1 MNKDIDKIKKDP
13 TYINKLDTKEI
24 VKILKYAS
32 DIYYS
37 TNEPI
42 FTDKIYDKILDILYK
57 KDPNNKYHK
66 KIGSSLNKINKVK
79 LPFYMP
85 SLDKIKLDKD
95 FNKWI
100 NTYKG
105 PYNISDKLDGISGLL
120 HYNNNKINLYT
131 RGDGVNG
138 MDISFLLNDIQG
150 IKKAK
155 DIAIRGELILEK
167 KDVSKE
173 MKNGRNTVSGIVNSK
188 KSNYDKNIAK
198 KIKFVAYEILQPKY
212 KVSEQINI
220 LNKLKFITPF
230 NKLVKK
236 LSIDELNKLLLERKN
251 KSLFDI
257 DGLVIKDN
265 NIHNVVRGENPKYA
279 FAYKINYQI
288 KQTKVIDIKWDI
300 SKDKILVPV
309 IIFEKIQLGGVD
321 IQKTT
326 GFNAKFV
333 KDNLL
338 NKGSVIEIVR
348 SGDVIPYINKI
359 IKKSKDWLK
368 PNINYEWSET
378 NVNIIAVFDNK
389 KDSKKYQ
396 QKYEIVLITNFFNV
410 LKAPNISIGIIT
422 KLYNNKYNTIKKILN
437 MKITDFLKI
446 DGIKDKIANKLY
458 NSIKSS
464 IKNVNLSTLMVATN
478 IFGKGWNIKKFDLL
492 LKKIPFNKLIKLN
505 KNQMFEQ
512 INSIKGFSD
521 KSSNIFVDRIT
532 LFIKFLDN
540 YKKFIFTHL

>member
-1 MNKDIDKIKKDP
+1 MNKDIEKIKKDI
-13 TYINKLDTKEI
+13 TYVNKLDTNKI
-24 VKILKYAS
+24 IKILKYAS
-32 DIYYS
+32 DKYYS

-42 FTDKIYDKILDILYK
+42 FTDKIYDIVLDILYK

-66 KIGSSLNKINKVK
+66 KIGSSLSKINKVK

-85 SLDKIKLDKD
+85 SLDKIKLDNKD

-105 PYNISDKLDGISGLL
+105 PYHISDKLDGISGLL
-120 HYNNNKINLYT
+120 HYKNNKINLYT
-131 RGDGVNG
+131 RGDGMNG
-138 MDISFLLNDIQG
+138 MDISFLLDDIQG

-188 KSNYDKNIAK
+188 KSNYDKNIAN

-265 NIHNVVRGENPKYA
+265 NIHNVVKGENPKYA
-279 FAYKINYQI
+279 FAYKTILNNQI

-359 IKKSKDWLK
+359 ITKSKDWLK
-368 PNINYEWSET
+368 PNINYKWSET
-378 NVNIIAVFDNK
+378 NVDIVAMFDNK
-389 KDSKKYQ
+389 KDSKIYQ
-396 QKYEIVLITNFFNV
+396 EKYEIVLITNFFNV

-446 DGIKDKIANKLY
+446 DGIKDKMANKLY
-458 NSIKSS
+458 NSIQTSM
-464 IKNVNLSTLMVATN
+464 KNVNLPTLMVATN

-512 INSIKGFSD
+512 INSIKGFSN
-521 KSSNIFVDRIT
+521 KSSKRFVNRIN

-540 YKKFIFTHL
+540 HKKIDF

>member
-1 MNKDIDKIKKDP
+1 MNKNIEKIKKNP
-13 TYINKLDTKEI
+13 TYVNKLDTKKI

-42 FTDKIYDKILDILYK
+42 FSDKIYDIILDILYK
-57 KDPNNKYHK
+57 KDPNNKYLK
-66 KIGSSLNKINKVK
+66 IIGSSLNKINKVK

-85 SLDKIKLDKD
+85 SLDKIKLN
-95 FNKWI
+95 NKWI
-100 NTYKG
+100 QTYKG
-105 PYNISDKLDGISGLL
+105 PYHISDKLDGVSGLL
-120 HYNNNKINLYT
+120 HYKNNKINLYT
-131 RGDGVNG
+131 RGDGSNG
-138 MDISFLLNDIQG
+138 MDISFLLDDIKG
-150 IKKAK
+150 IKKTK
-155 DIAIRGELILEK
+155 DISIRGELILEK
-167 KDVSKE
+167 KDVSKD

-188 KSNYDKNIAK
+188 KSNYNKNIAK
-198 KIKFVAYEILQPKY
+198 KIKFVAYEILHPKY
-212 KVSEQINI
+212 KVSEQFNI
-220 LNKLKFITPF
+220 LKKLDFYTPF

-236 LSIDELNKLLLERKN
+236 ISIDYLNKLLLERRN

-257 DGLVIKDN
+257 DGLVVKDN
-265 NIHNVVRGENPKYA
+265 KNHIVVKGENPKYA
-279 FAYKINYQI
+279 FAYKINDKI
-288 KQTKVIDIKWDI
+288 KQTKVIDIIWDI

-309 IIFEKIQLGGVD
+309 ILFEKIQLGGVD

-333 KDNLL
+333 KDNLI
-338 NKGSVIEIVR
+338 NKGSVINIVR
-348 SGDVIPYINKI
+348 SGEVIPYINNI
-359 IKKSKDWLK
+359 ITKSKDWLK
-368 PNINYEWSET
+368 PNINYKWSET
-378 NVNIIAVFDNK
+378 NVNIVAVFDNK
-389 KDSKKYQ
+389 KDSKIYQ
-396 QKYEIVLITNFFNV
+396 QKYEIVLIKNFFSV

-446 DGIKDKIANKLY
+446 NGIKDKMANKLY
-458 NSIKSS
+458 NSIQTSM
-464 IKNVNLSTLMVATN
+464 KNVNLSTLMVATN

-521 KSSNIFVDRIT
+521 KSSKRFVDRIT

-540 YKKFIFTHL
+540 HKKIYF

>member
-1 MNKDIDKIKKDP
+1 MNKDIEKIKKDI
-13 TYINKLDTKEI
+13 TYVNKLDTNKI
-24 VKILKYAS
+24 IKILKYAS
-32 DIYYS
+32 DKYYS

-42 FTDKIYDKILDILYK
+42 FTDKTYDIILDILHK

-66 KIGSSLNKINKVK
+66 KIGSSLSKINKVK

-85 SLDKIKLDKD
+85 SLDKIKVDNKD

-105 PYNISDKLDGISGLL
+105 LYHISDKLDGISGLL
-120 HYNNNKINLYT
+120 HYKNNKINLYT
-131 RGDGVNG
+131 RGDGLNG
-138 MDISFLLNDIQG
+138 MDISFLLDDIQG

-188 KSNYDKNIAK
+188 KNNYDKNIAK

-265 NIHNVVRGENPKYA
+265 NIHNVVKGENPKYA
-279 FAYKINYQI
+279 FAYKTILNDQI

-359 IKKSKDWLK
+359 ITKSKDWLK
-368 PNINYEWSET
+368 PNINYKWSET
-378 NVNIIAVFDNK
+378 NVDIVAVFDNK
-389 KDSKKYQ
+389 KDSKIYQ
-396 QKYEIVLITNFFNV
+396 EKYEIVLITNFFNV

-446 DGIKDKIANKLY
+446 DGIKDKMANKLY
-458 NSIKSS
+458 NSIQTSM
-464 IKNVNLSTLMVATN
+464 KNVNLPTLMVATN

-505 KNQMFEQ
+505 KNQMFQQ
-512 INSIKGFSD
+512 INSIKGFSN
-521 KSSNIFVDRIT
+521 KSSKRFVDRIN

-540 YKKFIFTHL
+540 HKKIDF

>member
-1 MNKDIDKIKKDP
+1 MNKDIEKIKKDI
-13 TYINKLDTKEI
+13 TYVNKLDTNKI
-24 VKILKYAS
+24 IKILKYAS
-32 DIYYS
+32 DKYYS

-42 FTDKIYDKILDILYK
+42 FTDKIYDIVLDILYK

-66 KIGSSLNKINKVK
+66 KIGSSLSKINKVK

-85 SLDKIKLDKD
+85 SLDKIKLDNKD

-105 PYNISDKLDGISGLL
+105 PYHISDKLDGISGLL
-120 HYNNNKINLYT
+120 HYKNNKINLYT
-131 RGDGVNG
+131 RGDGMNG

-188 KSNYDKNIAK
+188 KSNYDKNIAN

-236 LSIDELNKLLLERKN
+236 ISIDELNKLLLERKN

-265 NIHNVVRGENPKYA
+265 NIHNVVKGENPKYA
-279 FAYKINYQI
+279 FAYKTILNNQI

-359 IKKSKDWLK
+359 ITKSKDWLK
-368 PNINYEWSET
+368 PNINYKWSET
-378 NVNIIAVFDNK
+378 NVDIVAVFDNK
-389 KDSKKYQ
+389 KDSKIYQ

-446 DGIKDKIANKLY
+446 DGIKDKMANKLY
-458 NSIKSS
+458 NSIQTSM
-464 IKNVNLSTLMVATN
+464 KNVNLPTLMVATN

-512 INSIKGFSD
+512 INSIKGFSN
-521 KSSNIFVDRIT
+521 KSSKRFVNRIN

-540 YKKFIFTHL
+540 HKKIDF